1 MSDGPPPEDDT
12 DDPSLNGWMRRVSV
26 THDGKPIGYTEPLSD
41 DYPFHSRLGPRFTSA
56 QSRAA
61 FKATMARGAR
71 KATLRSRF
79 LSALKRGE

>member
-1 MSDGPPPEDDT
+1 MSGVPPDDS
-12 DDPSLNGWMRRVSV
+12 DDPSLSGWMRRVAV

-41 DYPFHSRLGPRFTSA
+41 DYPFHSRLGPRFTTA

-61 FKATMARGAR
+61 FKATTARGAR

-79 LSALKRGE
+79 LSALKRDAD